1 MTHGSQPEPPL
12 DASFG
17 DWLRWALARNGYDPE
32 ERGVQRRFADASS
45 IPVATVSRLLRDKGQ
60 PDVGTCY
67 ALGVTLG
74 IPVMPLLVRAG
85 HLPPEALEKEPQP
98 AERPR
103 TPTTEEEALTALGVF
118 DETDRA
124 AVKSVINALTA
135 KHRREG
141 TS

>member
-1 MTHGSQPEPPL
+1 MTYGSQPAPPL
-12 DASFG
+12 DAPFG
-17 DWLRWALARNGYDPE
+17 DWLRWALIRNGYDTE
-32 ERGVQRRFADASS
+32 ERGVQRRFADASG

-67 ALGVTLG
+67 TLGVTLG
-74 IPVMPLLVRAG
+74 VPVMPLLVRAG
-85 HLPPEALEKEPQP
+85 HLPAEALEKEPHLT
-98 AERPR
+98 ERPH
-103 TPTTEEEALTALGVF
+103 TPTTEEEALTALGVI

-124 AVKSVINALTA
+124 AVRSVIRALTV

>member
-1 MTHGSQPEPPL
+1 MNHGSQPEPPL
-12 DASFG
+12 DTPFG
-17 DWLRWALARNGYDPE
+17 DWLRWALVRNGYDPE
-32 ERGVQRRFADASS
+32 ERGVQRRFADASG

-67 ALGVTLG
+67 VLGVTLG

-98 AERPR
+98 TERPR
-103 TPTTEEEALTALGVF
+103 TPTTEEEALTALGVI

-135 KHRREG
+135 KHRQEG